1 MHTLY
6 SHWENEGITS
16 DICKLLVFFSFRY
29 AYLPFGQG
37 PRGCVGMRFA
47 LMEAKL
53 GLANIVRRYNLLPSD
68 KTVEPLQLDP
78 QSGVVAYVKDGLHIK
93 VEKRF

>member
-1 MHTLY
+1 MK
-6 SHWENEGITS
+6 SNWENEEVTS
-16 DICKLLVFFSFRY
+16 DICKPLHFSFRY

-53 GLANIVRRYNLLPSD
+53 GLANVVRRYTLLPSD

>member
-1 MHTLY
+1 
-6 SHWENEGITS
+6 
-16 DICKLLVFFSFRY
+16 
-29 AYLPFGQG
+29 
-37 PRGCVGMRFA
+37 MRFA

-53 GLANIVRRYNLLPSD
+53 GLANIVRRYTLLPSE

-78 QSGVVAYVKDGLHIK
+78 QSGIAYVKDGLHIK

>member
-1 MHTLY
+1 MILF
-6 SHWENEGITS
+6 N
-16 DICKLLVFFSFRY
+16 FRY

-37 PRGCVGMRFA
+37 PRNCVGMRFA

-53 GLANIVRRYNLLPSD
+53 GLANVVRRYTLLPSD

-78 QSGVVAYVKDGLHIK
+78 QSGIAYVKDGLHIK
-93 VEKRF
+93 VERRF